1 MPTRMLV
8 EYIDE
13 RGRSPFGG
21 WFASLNAQAAAK
33 VATALYRLG
42 EGNLSNVKSV
52 GKGVS
57 EYKLNFRPGYR
68 IYFGQQ
74 GETLVVLLAGGT
86 KHRQAVDISQAQARW
101 TEYKSRKRKQ

>member
-13 RGRSPFGG
+13 RDRSPFGG
-21 WFASLNAQAAAK
+21 WFASLNAQAAAR
-33 VATALYRLG
+33 VATALYRLA

-57 EYKLNFRPGYR
+57 EYKLNFGPGYR

-74 GETLVVLLAGGT
+74 GDALIILLAGGT
-86 KHRQAVDISQAQARW
+86 KHSQTGDIRQAQARW
-101 TEYKSRKRKQ
+101 ADYKRRQRTQ